1 MPTKPRVSAHSS
13 IEDKHLEGKYLF
25 KYESTKEVAQQVKA
39 LTAKPGDP
47 SSISG
52 TPWWKGRANS
62 HTLSSDFHLHA
73 MARTHSC
80 PNTQK

>member
-13 IEDKHLEGKYLF
+13 IGDKHLKGKYLF

-39 LTAKPGDP
+39 LTAKPGDL

-52 TPWWKGRANS
+52 TLW
-62 HTLSSDFHLHA
+62 
-73 MARTHSC
+73 
-80 PNTQK
+80 

>member
-1 MPTKPRVSAHSS
+1 MPTKPRVPAHSS

-25 KYESTKEVAQQVKA
+25 KNQSTKEVAQQVKA
-39 LTAKPGDP
+39 LTAKPGDL

-52 TPWWKGRANS
+52 TPWWEGRANS
-62 HTLSSDFHLHA
+62 HTLFSNFPLHA

-80 PNTQK
+80 PNTPK

>member
-25 KYESTKEVAQQVKA
+25 KYESGKRGGAAGKD
-39 LTAKPGDP
+39 TAKPDDR

-52 TPWWKGRANS
+52 TLWWKERANS
-62 HTLSSDFHLHA
+62 HTLSSDFHSHA
-73 MARTHSC
+73 TARTRPG